1 MPPSLRPLP
10 TGPNVP
16 SARSEAGARPA
27 VRVLVAGV
35 DREARGPIEAVVR
48 GVFANRPP
56 GESWSVSLVRLAD
69 RWSVTLDG
77 PGAAFRNLSFT
88 AREQDVAR
96 ALGLAIGESSPP
108 PSPPA
113 ETEAAS
119 RGPVEDRHDC
129 PRCGGTIL
137 VRYESHAG
145 EPRERAP
152 VACPHCW
159 AVHHLEIGTW
169 AAVGGDYRAE
179 KG

>member
-1 MPPSLRPLP
+1 
-10 TGPNVP
+10 VP
-16 SARSEAGARPA
+16 SARSDAGAGPA

-48 GVFANRPP
+48 RVFASRPP

-88 AREQDVAR
+88 AGEQDVAR
-96 ALGLAIGESSPP
+96 VLAQAIGTDAAATAT
-108 PSPPA
+108 PA
-113 ETEAAS
+113 EGGSPA
-119 RGPVEDRHDC
+119 RGPVEDRHRC

-137 VRYESHAG
+137 LRYESHAG
-145 EPRERAP
+145 ETREPAP

-159 AVHHLEIGTW
+159 AVHPLEIGTW

>member
-1 MPPSLRPLP
+1 
-10 TGPNVP
+10 
-16 SARSEAGARPA
+16 
-27 VRVLVAGV
+27 VLVAGV

-48 GVFANRPP
+48 RVFASRPP
-56 GESWSVSLVRLAD
+56 GESWSVSLVRLPD

-96 ALGLAIGESSPP
+96 ALARAIGADATATTTPAEGE
-108 PSPPA
+108 PPA
-113 ETEAAS
+113 RS
-119 RGPVEDRHDC
+119 LVEDRHAC

-137 VRYESHAG
+137 VRYESNAG